1 MSHWKRLHFAAGLTV
16 VVGGVLIVVLA
27 IAAPDSMVSFITE
40 PYWVGIFVLSYVVAP
55 LVGRYIKAS

>member
-1 MSHWKRLHFAAGLTV
+1 
-16 VVGGVLIVVLA
+16 VGGVLIVVLT

-40 PYWVGIFVLSYVVAP
+40 PYWVGIFVVSYLVAP